1 MRQHSPGH
9 WRDTRCTDDSI
20 PRSRLTLCDASLL
33 YTHHWLL
40 KVKADLVA
48 FVRFGSLGMA
58 AAVGALGVLIGAA
71 ERNVLTPWLMCRV
84 GEMNAV
90 AVSR

>member
-1 MRQHSPGH
+1 
-9 WRDTRCTDDSI
+9 
-20 PRSRLTLCDASLL
+20 
-33 YTHHWLL
+33 
-40 KVKADLVA
+40 
-48 FVRFGSLGMA
+48 MA

-71 ERNVLTPWLMCRV
+71 ERNVLTPWLMSRV